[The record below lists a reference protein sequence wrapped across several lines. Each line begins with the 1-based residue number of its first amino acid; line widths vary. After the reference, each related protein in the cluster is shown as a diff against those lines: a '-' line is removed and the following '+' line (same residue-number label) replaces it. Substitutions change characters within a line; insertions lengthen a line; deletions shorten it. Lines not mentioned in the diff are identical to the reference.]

1 MSRREA
7 LHEFARRQARPA
19 PAKGRGPGQSSLRV
33 PNSTTIS
40 AMKELDDAKGR
51 RFQNVEELFSDL
63 DI

>member
-7 LHEFARRQARPA
+7 LHEFATRQARPA
-19 PAKGRGPGQSSLRV
+19 PAKGRGPGQSSFRV

-51 RFQNVEELFSDL
+51 RFDSAEELFRDL
-63 DI
+63 DM